1 MEVTVF
7 SGIVAL
13 ALLAG
18 IFLGRK
24 LFFRSGPELARLQAE
39 LAAEES
45 RRVSLQKELLA
56 AREQIETM
64 QRQILD
70 AHAEAARRSQEVQ
83 DLKERLAEWRTEED
97 TRREQFRG
105 EFQQMAQ
112 EILLSNSKQLTE
124 NSQMQLGSLLQPFSD
139 HLQIFA
145 RRLDENREK
154 QLAETSSLKEQIQQL
169 SQLNQTITAEARNLA
184 TAIKGESKTMG
195 DWGEMQLSRILE
207 LSGLVRGRDYETQKV
222 FKKQGSLERFIPD
235 VIVYLPEEKNIIIDA
250 KVSLTAFTRYASAD
264 NEESRALAL
273 RDHLL
278 SVKRHVDELSR
289 RSYQDLEGLSSPDF
303 VLLFIPVEPAF
314 TVVTREQPHF
324 FHETLEKN
332 IIVVTASTL
341 VATLRVV
348 AGIWRQENQERNARS
363 IAAMGGKLY
372 DKLVGVAEEFEKLGA
387 HLRQVQDSYDSSL
400 KRLAT
405 GKGNAVAAAEK
416 LRKLGASSRKRMPR
430 RLVDLTEEA
439 QLFSDLETEKEFA
452 DTESQF

>member
-1 MEVTVF
+1 MEVIIFATLVT
-7 SGIVAL
+7 L
-13 ALLAG
+13 ALLLG
-18 IFLGRK
+18 IFLGRR
-24 LFFRSGPELARLQAE
+24 FFSPAVPEQARMQAA

-45 RRVSLQKELLA
+45 RRVA
-56 AREQIETM
+56 AEREIQSCREQMEVL
-64 QRQILD
+64 QRQFLE
-70 AHAEAARRSQEVQ
+70 AHGEASRRVQEVQ
-83 DLKERLAEWRTEED
+83 DLRDRLDEWRRDEEG
-97 TRREQFRG
+97 RREQFRS
-105 EFQQMAQ
+105 EFQHMAQ
-112 EILLSNSKQLTE
+112 DILLSNSRQLTE
-124 NSQMQLGSLLQPFSD
+124 SSQLQLGTLLQPFSD
-139 HLQIFA
+139 HLQLFA

-154 QLAETSSLKEQIQQL
+154 QLAESASLKEQIQQL

-222 FKKQGSLERFIPD
+222 FKKQGSEERFIPD
-235 VIVYLPEEKNIIIDA
+235 VIVYLPEEKNIIVDA
-250 KVSLTAFTRYASAD
+250 KVSLTAYARYANDDS
-264 NEESRALAL
+264 EESRRLAL

-278 SVKRHVDELSR
+278 SVKKHVDELSR

-303 VLLFIPVEPAF
+303 VLLFIPVEQAF

-324 FHETLEKN
+324 FKEALEKN

-341 VATLRVV
+341 IATLRVV

-372 DKLVGVAEEFEKLGA
+372 DKLVGVAEEFEKLGL

-416 LRKLGASSRKRMPR
+416 LRKLGASSKKKMPR
-430 RLVDLTEEA
+430 RLVALTEEA
-439 QLFSDLETEKEFA
+439 ELFSDMDLEKELL